1 MEQNKTGR
9 TFGMILAIM
18 GILLLLFACAA
29 WMSTTGQLMGFDI
42 QGARKIAPTI
52 LGILFLAAGIGMI
65 NRN

>member
-9 TFGMILAIM
+9 TFGMILAVM
-18 GILLLLFACAA
+18 GIFLLLFACAA

-42 QGARKIAPTI
+42 QGARKMAPTI